1 MSNPNLSIDLQYGV
15 VPVSR
20 AASALATLIKRSNAM
35 GKPIIITQ
43 KGYPTGVLLSI
54 ELYTALRDLA
64 MNGGDSVIELP
75 VAQQVEEEA
84 SSRGRR
90 MRKVDPEAITDA
102 ITDAIIEEEP
112 EPPAKRRGRKKA
124 TE

>member
-1 MSNPNLSIDLQYGV
+1 MSNPNLTIDLQYGV

-20 AASALATLIKRSNAM
+20 AASALATLIKRSSAM

-64 MNGGDSVIELP
+64 MNGGESVIELP
-75 VAQQVEEEA
+75 ASQEGGEEPTP
-84 SSRGRR
+84 RGRR
-90 MRKVDPEAITDA
+90 MRKVEPEEIA
-102 ITDAIIEEEP
+102 DAIIEAEPDP
-112 EPPAKRRGRKKA
+112 EPPTKRRGRKKA
-124 TE
+124 D